1 MDRSQRA
8 GLLLLLA
15 AAGYAFFPI
24 FTKTIFESGRFEPL
38 DVLFLRFLLATPIT
52 WLVIWR
58 LRHSLP
64 HPKSP
69 STNGEGLPAHLTPPR
84 HSVERVSDPVGQ
96 EGEVNRLPRLRLMG
110 MGALFAFTAGSAF
123 YALQR
128 ISASTFTVVL
138 YSYPA
143 IVALYSLLLGEQ
155 LSRRGWLALGLTLV
169 GIILTVPE
177 FGADFTDMLGVGLT
191 LLNAVI
197 YALYIVVSGWLL
209 RGHTALAEA
218 SAWSITGTFATM
230 GVVSLLRGVAWPADL
245 SQWGSLMGMAVIS
258 TVIPIFAFYA
268 GMQRLGAAR
277 AAILSTTEPVFTL
290 ALAFLLL
297 GERIL
302 PAQLLG
308 AALILGSVILLQ
320 LGRAEQPSIA
330 SEQQTGTA

>member
-1 MDRSQRA
+1 MDRSQRD
-8 GLLLLLA
+8 GLLLLLLA

-64 HPKSP
+64 HPKSL
-69 STNGEGLPAHLTPPR
+69 STNGEGLPARPPPPLQ
-84 HSVERVSDPVGQ
+84 VMERGSG
-96 EGEVNRLPRLRLMG
+96 GEVNRLPRLRLMG

-123 YALQR
+123 FALER
-128 ISASTFTVVL
+128 IPASTFTVVL

-155 LSRRGWLALGLTLV
+155 LSRRGWVALGLTIV

-177 FGADFTDMLGVGLT
+177 FGAGFTDMLGVGLT

-197 YALYIVVSGWLL
+197 YALYIVVSGRLL

-218 SAWSITGTFATM
+218 SAWSITGTFVFVTVIVM
-230 GVVSLLRGVAWPADL
+230 VVGIGWPADL
-245 SQWGSLMGMAVIS
+245 SQWGNLVAMAVIS

-268 GMQRLGAAR
+268 GMQKLGAAR

-302 PAQLLG
+302 PVQLLG
-308 AALILGSVILLQ
+308 AALILVSVILLQ
-320 LGRAEQPSIA
+320 LGRAEQPAIA